1 MDEEVSRR
9 LSRPF
14 AWTGGA
20 AALLAVALA
29 FPFIGRAVNTSDGAE
44 VVSETLGLF
53 VEGRFTYAKL
63 SSGQPASEHS
73 MYGLFPS
80 LLPLPFL
87 TAGWPFRGSIGAPA
101 LDALVSLTW
110 LTGTLLAAL
119 GFLRLAR
126 TLRPG
131 ASPLLAGGFVAG
143 TFLWPYAAD
152 SFVEPWAAGCLAFAA
167 ADLLAPRAPEN
178 GRFFRAAVVWS
189 LGALLKPVL
198 WLTAPAFFL
207 AAVLACRRAGRGAG
221 GAGAA
226 AAGFLP
232 ALVSAGLAN
241 WVRFG
246 SPLETGYGD
255 YATQFGTPL
264 LGGLGGL
271 LASPGRSL
279 FLFAPI
285 AALALLAVR
294 RLSPAAIVLFVVV
307 PALHILAIARWFSW
321 PGGASWGPR
330 LLLPILPLLAA
341 PAILLSARATVV
353 ALALGALVN
362 LSGVLVAPGAWIG
375 YVERLPAAAPDW
387 PEKGSERVS
396 VVPQLSP
403 VRGHAIL
410 FLRALGVRTAF
421 PYPGLGPA
429 GQSSAAESVSP
440 WIVRRLLGLPP
451 ISPILPRL
459 LVRVAA
465 AHVARGDMPS
475 ACRYAREAHA
485 LAPGDLDASRLL
497 VTCAPMVSR

>member
-14 AWTGGA
+14 GWTGGA

-29 FPFIGRAVNTSDGAE
+29 FPFIGRAVNTSDGIE

-53 VEGRFTYAKL
+53 VEGRFAYARL
-63 SSGQPASEHS
+63 PSGQPASEHS
-73 MYGLFPS
+73 LYGLFPS

-87 TAGWPFRGSIGAPA
+87 TAGWPFRGSIAAPA

-126 TLRPG
+126 ILAPG

-167 ADLLAPRAPEN
+167 ADLLAPRTPAS

-189 LGALLKPVL
+189 LASLLKPVL

-207 AAVLACRRAGRGAG
+207 AALLLCRRAGGGVGA
-221 GAGAA
+221 AGAA

-232 ALVSAGLAN
+232 ALISAGLAN

-246 SPLETGYGD
+246 SLLETGYGD
-255 YATQFGTPL
+255 YATRFGTPL
-264 LGGLGGL
+264 IEGLGGL
-271 LASPGRSL
+271 LASPGRSV
-279 FLFAPI
+279 FLFAPVV
-285 AALALLAVR
+285 ALALLAIR
-294 RLSPAAIVLFVVV
+294 RLPQAAIVLCVAAPV
-307 PALHILAIARWFSW
+307 LHVLAIARWFSW
-321 PGGASWGPR
+321 PGGAAWGPR
-330 LLLPILPLLAA
+330 LLLPVLPLLAA
-341 PAILLSARATVV
+341 PAVLLPARAAVV

-362 LSGVLVAPGAWIG
+362 LPGVLVAPGAWIG
-375 YVERLPAAAPDW
+375 YAERLPAAAPDW

-410 FLRALGVRTAF
+410 FLRALGAGAAL
-421 PYPGLGPA
+421 PYPLTAPEGPP
-429 GQSSAAESVSP
+429 SAAGSVSP
-440 WIVRRLLGLPP
+440 WIVRRLLGLRPVP
-451 ISPILPRL
+451 PILPRL

-465 AHVARGDMPS
+465 AHVALGDLPL

-485 LAPGDLDASRLL
+485 LSPGDPDASRLL
-497 VTCAPMVSR
+497 VTCPPQVSR